1 MKRGKM
7 TFEEVQIASLLR
19 NELLKESEVKASP
32 KQKDLESFEY
42 ISTSK
47 QPYISPIMTMSED
60 EILAFVEEF
69 ENVRVV
75 DSRNLSTGQGLVVLK
90 ACQLAQECDNLDE
103 IDKKIKEM
111 GYSWEIEPFY
121 MPEVKTRISFL
132 LDPDNNEIELIESI
146 N

>member
-69 ENVRVV
+69 EVNELATLTVAELNRI
-75 DSRNLSTGQGLVVLK
+75 GEVL
-90 ACQLAQECDNLDE
+90 
-103 IDKKIKEM
+103 
-111 GYSWEIEPFY
+111 GIEPKILLG
-121 MPEVKTRISFL
+121 EV
-132 LDPDNNEIELIESI
+132 D
-146 N
+146 